1 MTFTVQDFTD
11 HLNKT
16 KLRNVDKAPNELID
30 NQFQA
35 WTKWQL
41 TGTIQ
46 DINILGDDMIIVS
59 QHEDEY
65 TLNKITLDELPT
77 GKVSV
82 TSGNACLDMAARPF
96 DPGTG
101 NAVVYDNVNDV
112 TKIYTPYSLF
122 NSVQGTVLIAD
133 PNVDAGYSVKATP
146 KSDTDGPYFEVA
158 KDLNLL
164 VLVPEFSEQ
173 NFPQVWGFNY
183 GNIKNFTSE
192 PINKNLHAFSAIE
205 PLANGALKR
214 FKLKSNNWGI
224 YGHGAGAHF
233 VHRYVLH
240 NPEASHTLAIAANL
254 GWYLSMTDQEWP
266 FGLKN
271 SGINDSQLKKAFSRY
286 FLLMLG
292 RADTSTKPNSPYV
305 RENWNTINLQGKH
318 RLERGRNFFK
328 SAVNKSKEVDQFFKW
343 GMVEVPTTKG
353 HSNTEQMVPYAAEM
367 FYARLK

>member
-1 MTFTVQDFTD
+1 MMKFKLHAFLILCLLTMIPFAFADDQYQFENWDGAKLSVFV
-11 HLNKT
+11 T
-16 KLRNVDKAPNELID
+16 KP
-30 NQFQA
+30 
-35 WTKWQL
+35 
-41 TGTIQ
+41 
-46 DINILGDDMIIVS
+46 
-59 QHEDEY
+59 
-65 TLNKITLDELPT
+65 NKINKSTRLVVVMH
-77 GKVSV
+77 GRKR
-82 TSGNACLDMAARPF
+82 NAEEYRDQWI
-96 DPGTG
+96 D
-101 NAVVYDNVNDV
+101 
-112 TKIYTPYSLF
+112 S
-122 NSVQGTVLIAD
+122 
-133 PNVDAGYSVKATP
+133 
-146 KSDTDGPYFEVA
+146 A

-183 GNIKNFTSE
+183 GNLKTASLE
-192 PINKNLHAFSAIE
+192 PIDKSLNAFSAIE
-205 PLANGALKR
+205 PLANRALKR
-214 FKLKSNNWGI
+214 FKLKSDNWGI

-240 NPEASHTLAIAANL
+240 HPEASHTLAIAANL

-271 SGINDSQLKKAFSRY
+271 SGINDNQLKKAFSRH

-305 RENWNTINLQGKH
+305 KDNWDTINLQGKH

-328 SAVNKSKEVDQFFKW
+328 SAINKSKEVDQFFKW